1 MCIRDSACT
10 REGNGVRRETERR
23 LQETAGRI
31 QCIQQA
37 ERIVARL
44 HPQPYPGDWKLG
56 DVTRK
61 NVTRIDAQL
70 TAIPNVISFPVGDG
84 TAYYHVKS
92 ERPLVL
98 QHI

>member
-1 MCIRDSACT
+1 
-10 REGNGVRRETERR
+10 
-23 LQETAGRI
+23 
-31 QCIQQA
+31 
-37 ERIVARL
+37 VARL

-84 TAYYHVKS
+84 KAYYHVKS

-98 QHI
+98 QHIPCAGAYQISDAHMRGLTLDDVKQLMR